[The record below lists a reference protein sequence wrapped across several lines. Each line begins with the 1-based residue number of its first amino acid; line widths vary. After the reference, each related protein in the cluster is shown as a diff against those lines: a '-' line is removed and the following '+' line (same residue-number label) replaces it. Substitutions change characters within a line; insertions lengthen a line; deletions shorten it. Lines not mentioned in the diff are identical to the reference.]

1 MRPGPWS
8 DLYALGAVLYWIVT
22 GDKPMEA
29 TARVPEDSMR
39 PVTHR
44 GEGSHYSRHF
54 LEAIDWALVP
64 AEKSRPQ
71 PVAGWRKALS
81 PAASLAASEPNSIF
95 AGRTVMPDLTGRP
108 ASLPASM
115 MFEGE
120 TLKKLATDLAAHM
133 GPVASIVVKAA
144 AKKAMTVSQLVEA
157 LANEIAD
164 PNARAAF
171 VKKHALAVGS
181 VPVGD
186 ASRSRSAPTLS
197 VTTGAP
203 SSAQRFDAALLARAE
218 TELAQYIGAVAPAI
232 VRRAA
237 TKAHSD
243 SELYTLLANEIE
255 DPVGRKAFLRRA
267 MSISGRQ

>member
-71 PVAGWRKALS
+71 SVAGWRKALS

-181 VPVGD
+181 VPVRD
-186 ASRSRSAPTLS
+186 ASRSRSAPSLP

-218 TELAQYIGAVAPAI
+218 TELAQYIGAVARAI

-237 TKAHSD
+237 TKAHGD